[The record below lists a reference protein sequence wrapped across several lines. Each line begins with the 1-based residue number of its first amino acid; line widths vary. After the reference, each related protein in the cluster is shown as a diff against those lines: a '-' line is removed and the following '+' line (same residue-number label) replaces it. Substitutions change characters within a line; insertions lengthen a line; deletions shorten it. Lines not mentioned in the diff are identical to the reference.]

1 MLDHSPST
9 LLSKNCFGLEPN
21 LCYITLVRPYYSS
34 FPSILPTKLT
44 LVQPMLMLKSLQN
57 KKGQK
62 IWGTR
67 QKSSPFRYKRT
78 AFLSGTPNF
87 FGPSCFEAALV
98 EVTLEKVDVQYR
110 LFETPSPS
118 T

>member
-21 LCYITLVRPYYSS
+21 LCYITLVRPYY
-34 FPSILPTKLT
+34 SILPTKLT

-67 QKSSPFRYKRT
+67 QKSSPFIRKKDC
-78 AFLSGTPNF
+78 FFVGCPKF
-87 FGPSCFEAALV
+87 FGPSCFEA
-98 EVTLEKVDVQYR
+98 TLETFKNIQ
-110 LFETPSPS
+110 LL
-118 T
+118 